1 MSEDIYTKGND
12 ISETA
17 LLRKDKKL
25 LSILLKDYT
34 TGQNIKWAT
43 DSYKQYGEG
52 FYEDRE
58 ITPNLIT
65 GWYDG
70 FIQPRANKAKKD
82 QQFRTK
88 AKAEVFTPSW
98 IVKLQVESVLNEMK
112 DLSFDDFINTTWL
125 EITCGEAPYMV
136 NRYDM
141 DTGELIS
148 LSERNGFIDKK
159 FQLLNQQVNTK
170 DDWMKYAIKIFQSS
184 YGYEYQGDSLL
195 LARENLLLTFI
206 DNYKN
211 QFDEVPENKLM
222 RVIAEIISRNV
233 FQMDGLK
240 FSIPHS
246 TYNKLQVQLS
256 LFDEN
261 MEVENLE
268 SIIPR
273 ITKWVNNR
281 NKVIIGGKDM
291 KFNVAIGNPPYQG
304 VAKGGNENYAKPIYH
319 EFIDSAYKISD
330 ISVLIHPA
338 RFLFNAGSTPK
349 QWNEKM
355 LKDEHLKV
363 IYYNPNSKEIF
374 SNTDIKGG
382 IAITFRDKTKN
393 FEAINQFIPWPIM
406 VKIINKI
413 KENNDEFIPLSEIVY
428 APESYKFSDELHNE
442 FPNAINFMSK
452 GHKYGVMT
460 NIFETI
466 NFVFKEKDQIDDSK
480 NYFLVHGRKKNG
492 RKELYIPTNFVS
504 DHANLNYFKLLLP
517 KSNGTGDFGE
527 KLSDSIIA
535 CPNEI
540 HTQTYM
546 SFGNFDSEIEV
557 RNLSTYIKTKFLRSL
572 LSTLKIT
579 QDNKK
584 KVWANVPLLSFKHDS
599 EIDWSKSISEIDQQL
614 YKKYNLTEEE
624 INFIEENVKEMD

>member
-1 MSEDIYTKGND
+1 MYEDIYSKGND
-12 ISETA
+12 ISETD

-25 LSILLKDYT
+25 LAILLKDYT
-34 TGQNIKWAT
+34 TEQNIKWAT
-43 DSYKQYGEG
+43 DSYKHHGEG

-58 ITPNLIT
+58 ITSNLIT

-70 FIQPRANKAKKD
+70 FIQPRANKTKKD

-98 IVKLQVESVLNEMK
+98 IVKLQVEAVLENME
-112 DLSFDDFINTTWL
+112 DLNFEEFISTTWM

-159 FQLLNQQVNTK
+159 FQLLNQRVTKK

-195 LARENLLLTFI
+195 LARENLLLTFV

-211 QFDEVPENKLM
+211 QFEEIPEFKIM
-222 RVIAEIISRNV
+222 RKVAATISKNV
-233 FQMDGLK
+233 FQMDGLAFK
-240 FSIPHS
+240 IPFSSKKII
-246 TYNKLQVQLS
+246 QEQLS
-256 LFDEN
+256 LFE
-261 MEVENLE
+261 EIKEEKLE
-268 SIIPR
+268 L
-273 ITKWVNNR
+273 ITPFVKQLK
-281 NKVIIGGKDM
+281 NKLSFGGECM
-291 KFNVAIGNPPYQG
+291 KFDVAIGNPPYQG
-304 VAKGGNENYAKPIYH
+304 LAKGGNENYAKPIYH
-319 EFIDSAYKISD
+319 EFIDSAYKVSD
-330 ISVLIHPA
+330 ISVLVHPA

-363 IYYNPNSKEIF
+363 IYYNPNSKELF

-382 IAITFRDKTKN
+382 IAITYHDKSKI

-406 VKIINKI
+406 VKIINKV
-413 KENNDEFIPLSEIVY
+413 KGDEPGFIPLSEIVY
-428 APESYKFSDELHNE
+428 APESYKFSDELHID
-442 FPNAINFMSK
+442 FPNAIEYMSK

-466 NFVFKEKDQIDDSK
+466 NFVFKEKDEIDDLK
-480 NYFLVHGRKKNG
+480 NYILVHGRKNNG
-492 RKELYIPTNFVS
+492 RKELYIPKNFIS
-504 DHANLNYFKLLLP
+504 YHANLNYFKLLLP

-527 KLSDSIIA
+527 KLSESIVA
-535 CPNEI
+535 KPNEI

-546 SFGNFDSEIEV
+546 SFGNFESEIEV
-557 RNLSTYIKTKFLRSL
+557 RNLSRYIKTKFLRSL

-584 KVWANVPLLSFKHDS
+584 KVWANIPLLSFKNNS

-624 INFIEENVKEMD
+624 IRFIEENVKEMV